1 MSIYNAEHYADLT
14 ASIAVKRAD
23 KDSRRRAAAES
34 VALRLSYLIGEVWL
48 IVWDGRGVRAYA
60 RV

>member
-1 MSIYNAEHYADLT
+1 MSIYNAEHYADPT

-23 KDSRRRAAAES
+23 RYTRRRAPITPAPC
-34 VALRLSYLIGEVWL
+34 RLSYLIGEVWL
-48 IVWDGRGVRAYA
+48 IVWDNRGVRAYA